1 VELLDPSRRD
11 LRLPFCDEIRSP
23 LAADLVEGGG
33 GATVKGSGRSYLEL
47 DYDVLDEAAQAAD
60 ADTHDADDER
70 DAQAVAEQVFSS
82 LSRYQSGVAPLA
94 DAGGAVHP
102 DDEEQPLR
110 KKKSCFCF

>member
-1 VELLDPSRRD
+1 MEPLDPSRRD

-23 LAADLVEGGG
+23 LAADLVAGGG
-33 GATVKGSGRSYLEL
+33 GAKVKGSGRSYLEL
-47 DYDVLDEAAQAAD
+47 DYDEVDEAVQPD

-70 DAQAVAEQVFSS
+70 DAQAAFSA
-82 LSRYQSGVAPLA
+82 LSRYQSGVAPL
-94 DAGGAVHP
+94 GEGAIHP